1 MNIMAPTQQLT
12 TLILDD
18 DDDHARL
25 LEISLSRLS
34 DFSFQTHKCSNIQRA
49 IELIQ
54 SSDFDLLFVDYRLG
68 GDTGESF
75 VSMVRQLGQD
85 VPIICIT
92 AVGDPYAAADV
103 TRAGA
108 QRFMLK
114 SDIQSPLLKTMIQ
127 ESLAAVEQ
135 TRTLMAPQLEAR
147 ELINRLT
154 PREKEV
160 LELIVQGLLSKQI
173 ALKLGCAEGTI
184 KLHRSRM
191 LDKTGSQTTGELVR
205 ISMLAREFSSPQ
217 S

>member
-1 MNIMAPTQQLT
+1 MMSQNQLS

-18 DDDHARL
+18 DDVHARL
-25 LEISLSRLS
+25 LELSLTRLS
-34 DFSFQTHKCSNIQRA
+34 DYQFTIFKCSNIEQA
-49 IELIQ
+49 TQLIDTQ
-54 SSDFDLLFVDYRLG
+54 EFDLIFVDYRLTG
-68 GDTGESF
+68 ETGESF
-75 VSMVRQLGQD
+75 VNDVRQKGLD

-92 AVGDPYAAADV
+92 AVGDHYAAADV

-127 ESLAAVEQ
+127 ESLESVEQ
-135 TRTLMAPQLEAR
+135 SRNQMAPQLQAK
-147 ELINRLT
+147 ELIERLT
-154 PREKEV
+154 PREKQV
-160 LELIVQGLLSKQI
+160 LELIVEGLLSKQI

-205 ISMLAREFSSPQ
+205 IAMLARGHLTNEV
-217 S
+217 

>member
-1 MNIMAPTQQLT
+1 MQQTPLS

-25 LEISLSRLS
+25 LEISLTRLS
-34 DFSFQTHKCSNIQRA
+34 DYSFHVSKCSTIQQA
-49 IELIQ
+49 NDLIQ
-54 SSDFDLLFVDYRLG
+54 TKDYDLIFVDYRLE

-75 VSMVRQLGQD
+75 VNMVRQQGLD
-85 VPIICIT
+85 TPIICIT
-92 AVGDPYAAADV
+92 AVGDHYAAANV

-114 SDIQSPLLKTMIQ
+114 SDIQSPLLKVMIQ
-127 ESLAAVEQ
+127 ESIESVQ
-135 TRTLMAPQLEAR
+135 KTRSLMAPQIQSK

-160 LELIVQGLLSKQI
+160 LEWIVQGLLSKQI
-173 ALKLGCAEGTI
+173 AIKLGCAEGTI

-191 LDKTGSQTTGELVR
+191 LDKTGSQTTAELVR
-205 ISMLAREFSSPQ
+205 IAMLARGSSISQ
-217 S
+217 T

>member
-1 MNIMAPTQQLT
+1 MNQTSLN

-18 DDDHARL
+18 DQDHARL
-25 LEISLSRLS
+25 LELSLQRLE
-34 DFSFQTHKCSNIQRA
+34 DYQFQVSKCCNIQQA
-49 IELIQ
+49 SNLIK
-54 SSDFDLLFVDYRLG
+54 STDYDLIFVDYRLQ
-68 GDTGESF
+68 GDTGENF
-75 VSMVRQLGQD
+75 VNQVRQQGMD

-92 AVGDPYAAADV
+92 AVGDHYAAADV

-127 ESLAAVEQ
+127 ESLDDVQHSREQ
-135 TRTLMAPQLEAR
+135 LAPQIKAK
-147 ELINRLT
+147 ELIDRLT

-173 ALKLGCAEGTI
+173 ALQLGCAEGTI

-205 ISMLAREFSSPQ
+205 IAMHARGHIVSEV
-217 S
+217 

>member
-1 MNIMAPTQQLT
+1 MAQTPLS

-18 DDDHARL
+18 DVDHARL
-25 LEISLSRLS
+25 LELSLARLS
-34 DFSFQTHKCSNIQRA
+34 EYSFQISKCNTIQQA
-49 IELIQ
+49 TDLIQ
-54 SSDFDLLFVDYRLG
+54 SQNYDLLFVDYRLE

-75 VSMVRQLGQD
+75 VSMVRQQGLD

-92 AVGDPYAAADV
+92 AVGDHYAAADV

-127 ESLAAVEQ
+127 ESLESVEHSRSQ
-135 TRTLMAPQLEAR
+135 MAPQIQAR
-147 ELINRLT
+147 ELIERLT

-160 LELIVQGLLSKQI
+160 LELIVEGLLSKQI
-173 ALKLGCAEGTI
+173 AMKLGCAEGTI

-191 LDKTGSQTTGELVR
+191 LDKTGSQTTAELVR
-205 ISMLAREFSSPQ
+205 IAMLARGHAVSES
-217 S
+217 

>member
-1 MNIMAPTQQLT
+1 
-12 TLILDD
+12 
-18 DDDHARL
+18 
-25 LEISLSRLS
+25 
-34 DFSFQTHKCSNIQRA
+34 
-49 IELIQ
+49 
-54 SSDFDLLFVDYRLG
+54 
-68 GDTGESF
+68 
-75 VSMVRQLGQD
+75 
-85 VPIICIT
+85 
-92 AVGDPYAAADV
+92 
-103 TRAGA
+103 
-108 QRFMLK
+108 
-114 SDIQSPLLKTMIQ
+114 MIQ